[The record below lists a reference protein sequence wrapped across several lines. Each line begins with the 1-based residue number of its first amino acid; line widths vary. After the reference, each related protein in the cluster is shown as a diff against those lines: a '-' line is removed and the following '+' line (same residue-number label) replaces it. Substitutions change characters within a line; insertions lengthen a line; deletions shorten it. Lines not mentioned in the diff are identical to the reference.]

1 MFTIYQLADFLIRD
15 LEKDIKKF
23 KSKMVILTGD
33 FFLNDHQITKQ
44 DKDRL
49 YLQMIEAINQVT
61 DSIILVFS
69 QINLPNLINYSL
81 NPSCLCIVLT
91 DMITSLDR

>member
-1 MFTIYQLADFLIRD
+1 
-15 LEKDIKKF
+15 
-23 KSKMVILTGD
+23 
-33 FFLNDHQITKQ
+33 
-44 DKDRL
+44 
-49 YLQMIEAINQVT
+49 MIESINQVT